1 MSPAPKS
8 KGIVSRITPAHATLA
23 HHAFIAAGATA
34 AVSHLAITHAHLDAL
49 STLIS
54 TGLVA
59 LFFIW
64 KTVSSGNR
72 KNHPFPGYFVP
83 AIANGLG
90 LPLAIF
96 KNDHIVWASAPFS
109 KLVGISSAALV
120 GASRS
125 SLLRGHSC
133 AGGAFISADQAQLD
147 GGLNLKIIPLQ
158 RAKLD
163 SFAIGIIQ
171 QPNSTKTKKPD
182 PVPAKLEQTIRYARR
197 LRRTLDNI
205 PAVVSY
211 WSKDGI
217 CLFANARHF
226 ELFGLKPEQI
236 EGRSLIDAFG
246 EEYYRSRED
255 YLAKALS
262 GQRQQ
267 FDVERQ
273 LPQDSEP
280 RHIHTE
286 YVPDWK
292 GDVVKGLFCLSF
304 DITPQKISEKQA
316 LRQKELLNATSK
328 LAGVG
333 GWEFDPSTPVLY
345 WSDTVHSIHETP
357 IGTSPSLAR
366 ALEFYPPGA
375 KEKVSSAISAALK
388 NGLPFD
394 LTVPLTTYKGNARWV
409 RLTCEPKMQDG
420 YCARLIGAI
429 QDVTA
434 EKELAEALRSAK
446 DSAES
451 ASRAKGEFLANMS
464 HEIRTP
470 LSGIIGMTGLLLDT
484 PLDSEQK
491 HLAHVARSS
500 GETLLSLLNNIL
512 DFSKIE
518 SGKIELE
525 SINFNLRRVINE
537 AVDTVAFKATEKSL
551 ELIVDIAPSVPA
563 ACKGDPTRLRQV
575 LINLLSNAIK
585 FTGQGSISLIVT
597 NQVENTAHG
606 SLLFYVKDTGA
617 GIAPDRLTKLFQPFT
632 QADAS
637 TSRRYGG
644 SGLGLAICHRLVSAM
659 KGAISV
665 ESTLGVG
672 TIFKFNV
679 LLESADIDEFVTDS
693 SHDAAAKVLII
704 NAHGTVNSI
713 LYEQLLGHGLHV
725 DIIKDSSVGR
735 FLDKDSTRRLFPYL
749 FIFID
754 ESVSSYSPPDI
765 ARSIRALNSASECY
779 IYLIT
784 SANNLYLNPENSVFS
799 GILHKPLKAKDIV
812 RLATD
817 SCNSSATQTTQI
829 KLFEL
834 MDFSAYKVLLVDDN
848 STNRDIGSRMLAK
861 LGLQTLEA
869 KSAEEALQVL
879 KNCSVDLVLMDC
891 QMPGMDGYEAT
902 RILRNPHS
910 GVLNCNVPV
919 IALTAN
925 ALAGDREKCLNAGMT
940 AYLPKPVDIKILRS
954 TIVSVLKQ
962 ENPESSNFAHQNATK
977 PVILDITRLS
987 SIIDSDAGVLAQIAH
1002 SFKQSAHGLIDRLKS
1017 IKQKEGMDEAGRVGH
1032 QLKGAASSIG
1042 AYRLSHEASLIE
1054 SAANKKIPYRL
1065 DDLLEVWVLTEREL
1079 TAVTA
1084 EHKVLCV
1091 GPAADKSSA
1100 LAKENRRLN

>member
-1 MSPAPKS
+1 MSPTPNS
-8 KGIVSRITPAHATLA
+8 KRIVSRTTPVHTTLA
-23 HHAFIAAGATA
+23 HHVLIAAGTTA
-34 AVSHLAITHAHLDAL
+34 AVSHLAIAHAHLDAL

-54 TGLVA
+54 MGLVA

-64 KTVSSGNR
+64 KTVSPFNR
-72 KNHPFPGYFVP
+72 KNRSFPGHFVP
-83 AIANGLG
+83 AIANSLS

-96 KNDHIVWASAPFS
+96 KEDRILWASIPFS
-109 KLVGISSAALV
+109 ELVGLSSAALV
-120 GASRS
+120 GTSRS
-125 SLLRGHSC
+125 SLLRDHSC
-133 AGGAFISADQAQLD
+133 AGSAFISANQAKFD
-147 GGLNLKIIPLQ
+147 GSLNLKIISLQ
-158 RAKLD
+158 RAKLG
-163 SFAIGIIQ
+163 SFSIGIIQ
-171 QPNSTKTKKPD
+171 QPDATKTQRPD
-182 PVPAKLEQTIRYARR
+182 PVPAELKKTIRYARR
-197 LRRTLDNI
+197 LRRTLDSI

-217 CLFANARHF
+217 CLFANAGHF
-226 ELFGLKPEQI
+226 ELFGLKPDQI
-236 EGRSLIDAFG
+236 EGRSFIDAFG
-246 EEYYRSRED
+246 EKYYKSREG
-255 YLAKALS
+255 YLLKALS

-267 FDVERQ
+267 FDMERQ
-273 LPQDSEP
+273 LPQDSES
-280 RHIHTE
+280 RYIHTE

-292 GDVVKGLFCLSF
+292 GDAVKGIFCLSY
-304 DITPQKISEKQA
+304 DITAQKISEKQA

-345 WSDTVHSIHETP
+345 WSDTVHAIHETP
-357 IGTSPSLAR
+357 IGTPPSLAR
-366 ALEFYPPGA
+366 ALDFYPLGA
-375 KEKVSSAISAALK
+375 KERVSSAISAALK
-388 NGLPFD
+388 TGLSFD
-394 LTVPLTTYKGNARWV
+394 LTVPLTTHKGNARWV
-409 RLTCEPKMQDG
+409 RLTCEPKMRDG
-420 YCARLIGAI
+420 YCIRLIGAI
-429 QDVTA
+429 QDVTT
-434 EKELAEALRSAK
+434 EKELAEALRRAK

-484 PLDSEQK
+484 PLDNEQK

-525 SINFNLRRVINE
+525 SLNFNLRRVINE
-537 AVDTVAFKATEKSL
+537 AVDTVAFKAAEKSL
-551 ELIVDIAPSVPA
+551 ELIVDISPSVPA

-597 NQVENTAHG
+597 SQDENTARR
-606 SLLFYVKDTGA
+606 SLLFYVKDSGV

-637 TSRRYGG
+637 TNRRYGG

-659 KGAISV
+659 QGAISV
-665 ESTLGVG
+665 ESALGVG

-679 LLESADIDEFVTDS
+679 LLEPADIDEFVTDS
-693 SHDAAAKVLII
+693 GHDIVTKVLII
-704 NAHGTVNSI
+704 NKHGTVNSI

-725 DIIKDSSVGR
+725 DIIKDSSVER
-735 FLDKDSTRRLFPYL
+735 FLDKDSMQTLFPYL

-754 ESVSSYSPPDI
+754 ESVSSHSPPDI
-765 ARSIRALNSASECY
+765 ARSIRALSSASECY

-817 SCNSSATQTTQI
+817 SCSSSATQTTQI

-834 MDFSAYKVLLVDDN
+834 MDFSPYKVLLVDDN

-869 KSAEEALQVL
+869 KSAEEALQIL
-879 KNCSVDLVLMDC
+879 KRCSVDLVLMDC
-891 QMPGMDGYEAT
+891 QMPGIDGYEAT
-902 RILRNPHS
+902 RILRNPQS
-910 GVLNCNVPV
+910 GVLDCNVPV

-962 ENPESSNFAHQNATK
+962 ESPESSNFANQNATK

-987 SIIDSDAGVLAQIAH
+987 SIIDSDAGVLAQITN
-1002 SFKQSAHGLIDRLKS
+1002 SFRQSAHGLIDRLKN
-1017 IKQKEGMDEAGRVGH
+1017 IKHEEGMDEAGRVGH

-1054 SAANKKIPYRL
+1054 SAANKKVPYRL

-1091 GPAADKSSA
+1091 EASADKNSA
-1100 LAKENRRLN
+1100 FVKKIGA